1 MSGLVID
8 VSELVADPGAT
19 LAVHRDV
26 PVPGL
31 RGVLGGI
38 DENEPLRIDLA
49 ADSVTDGIA
58 VTGTVSGIMH
68 LCCSRC
74 LVDYHRS
81 FEQRV
86 DDMYYYGSA
95 EERDGY
101 EVEANHIDL
110 EPMLRDVIVLAIPTR
125 PLHDEMCR
133 GLCSTCGADLNTTE
147 CGHTTQTEDLRWA
160 PLRSALDRL
169 ERSS

>member
-8 VSELVADPGAT
+8 VSELVADPGVT
-19 LAVHRDV
+19 LGIHREV

-38 DENEPLRIDLA
+38 DENEPVRIDLA

-58 VTGTVSGIMH
+58 VTGTVSGTMH

-81 FEQRV
+81 FEQHV
-86 DDMYYYGSA
+86 DEMYYYGNA
-95 EERDGY
+95 EDRDGY

-125 PLHDEMCR
+125 PLHEENCR
-133 GLCSTCGADLNTTE
+133 GLCSTCGADLNTVE
-147 CGHTTQTEDLRWA
+147 CGHTTRLEDLRWA